1 MWRKFFLVIISLWLT
16 VPAFAGNEDFYLFR
30 EGYQYWQAGNALKAY
45 AVFESIKH
53 PLPPIDDLK
62 LYATAAAAAQTGRR
76 QQAVVLFQKLISEYP
91 TSPWRAAAEAE
102 LSQAQASAES
112 ADVAPKLSAD
122 STTLNQYVTELF
134 KKRDYKKAVPVLEE
148 LLKRK
153 GGHDVQLMMTLASA
167 FARSSRYDEAIA
179 MQRKIMDASPQEAR
193 RALYKIVFLQA
204 DRNRDKEAI
213 AAAREY
219 LDRYPNGAERLKVLW
234 IQAWSSV
241 RLKEWTSALTQLE
254 AYRDA
259 VGARDEK
266 RRADYWMARCLEM
279 MGNKSGATTAYGV
292 ISGQNGADYY
302 GVLASARLR
311 HKPITWQLPA
321 SKKISAGKLNPETPA
336 TLLTSLGMF
345 EFVPIVGWDGSY
357 RELVETVA
365 PRWGLTPGLVNAII
379 QTESHFR
386 QDALSPAGAMGLMQ
400 LIPPTAETLVN
411 ELHLGSF
418 TPKQLYDPIWNVTLG
433 MEYLRK
439 LSAMFSRQLIPMIAS
454 YNAGEQ
460 AVKRWTEQTPLT
472 DPEIFVEEIPY
483 DETYA
488 YVKKVLTL
496 MW

>member
-1 MWRKFFLVIISLWLT
+1 VWRKFFLVIMSLWFSA
-16 VPAFAGNEDFYLFR
+16 PAVAGNEDYFLFR

-45 AVFESIKH
+45 AVFESIRR

-62 LYATAAAAAQTGRR
+62 LYATVMSAAQSGRA
-76 QQAVVLFQKLISEYP
+76 QQAASVMAKLSTEYP
-91 TSPWRAAAEAE
+91 NSPWRAAAEAG
-102 LSQAQASAES
+102 LSQMQAPPES
-112 ADVAPKLSAD
+112 VALAPKLSAD
-122 STTLNQYVTELF
+122 SAALNLYVTQLF
-134 KKRDYKKAVPVLEE
+134 KGRDYKKAVPVLEE

-153 GGHDVQLMMTLASA
+153 GGSDVQLMMTLASA

-179 MQRKIMDASPQEAR
+179 MQRKIMNASSQEAR

-204 DRNRDKEAI
+204 DRNHDKEAI
-213 AAAREY
+213 AGAREY

-254 AYRDA
+254 NYRDA

-266 RRADYWMARCLEM
+266 RRAEYWMARCLEM
-279 MGNKSGATTAYGV
+279 MGNKSGAMTAYGV
-292 ISGQNGADYY
+292 ISGQNAADYY

-311 HKPITWQLPA
+311 HKPIDWQLPA
-321 SKKISAGKLNPETPA
+321 AKKMSTGKLNTDSA
-336 TLLTSLGMF
+336 ASLLASLGMF
-345 EFVPIVGWDGSY
+345 ELMPVLGWDGSY
-357 RELVETVA
+357 RDFVDTVA
-365 PRWGLTPGLVNAII
+365 LRWGLTPGLVNAII

-386 QDALSPAGAMGLMQ
+386 QDALSPAGAIGLMQ
-400 LIPPTAETLVN
+400 LIPPTAQTLVN
-411 ELHLGSF
+411 DLHIGFFAS
-418 TPKQLYDPIWNVTLG
+418 KQLYDPIWNVTLG
-433 MEYLRK
+433 MAYLRK
-439 LSAMFSRQLIPMIAS
+439 LSAMFSRQLVPMIAS

-472 DPEIFVEEIPY
+472 DPEIFIEEIPY